1 MRRTKRGYVVVAFVV
16 VVVMVMVAVCQ
27 GHERIQP

>member
-27 GHERIQP
+27 RHERIQP